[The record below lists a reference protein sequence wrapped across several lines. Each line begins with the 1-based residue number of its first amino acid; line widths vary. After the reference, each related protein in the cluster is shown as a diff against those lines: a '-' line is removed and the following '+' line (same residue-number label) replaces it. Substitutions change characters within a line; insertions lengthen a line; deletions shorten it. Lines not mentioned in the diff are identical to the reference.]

1 MPFDCR
7 QTGHAGN
14 GLNDADVAHT
24 LKHLHHAASGRDAL
38 VFARALP
45 AIIAGK
51 FTGRSTF
58 EAAEPYLSKAYIPV
72 SEEFGRFMYLTALS
86 RGARNIVEFGSSYG
100 ISSIYLAAA
109 ARETGGFFTGTEK
122 DPDKARTAMQ
132 NLNDAGLSRWSDIR
146 EGDALE
152 NLAPLEGPV
161 DFLFLDGW
169 KDLYI
174 PVLKLMEPKL
184 APGAVIFADNIK
196 SFRKTLKPFVD
207 YISDVSNG
215 YETTILDI
223 GSGVSLS
230 VWRGAEC
237 HSGKI
242 RIDNHSQ

>member
-7 QTGHAGN
+7 QTGHTN
-14 GLNDADVAHT
+14 LGLDDATVAHT
-24 LKHLHHAASGRDAL
+24 LKQLHQQASARDAR

-45 AIIAGK
+45 AIISGK

-58 EAAEPYLSKAYIPV
+58 ESAEPYLSKAFIPV

-86 RGARNIVEFGSSYG
+86 RGAKNIVEFGSSYG

-109 ARETGGFFTGTEK
+109 ARETGGLFTGTEK
-122 DPDKARTAMQ
+122 DTDKAQVALA
-132 NLNDAGLSRWSDIR
+132 NLEEAGLSRWSDIR

-152 NLAPLEGPV
+152 SLAPLEGPV

-184 APGAVIFADNIK
+184 ASGAVIFADNIK

-207 YISDVSNG
+207 YISDTANG

-230 VWRGAEC
+230 VWRKA
-237 HSGKI
+237 
-242 RIDNHSQ
+242 N

>member
-1 MPFDCR
+1 MPFDCEMTDHTHR
-7 QTGHAGN
+7 
-14 GLNDADVAHT
+14 GLNHPDVAHT
-24 LKHLHHAASGRDAL
+24 LKRLHREASGRDAR

-45 AIIAGK
+45 AIVAGK

-58 EAAEPYLSKAYIPV
+58 DSAEPYLSQAYIPV
-72 SEEFGRFMYLTALS
+72 SQEFGQFMYLTALS
-86 RGARNIVEFGSSYG
+86 RSARNIVEFGSSYG

-109 ARETGGFFTGTEK
+109 ARETGGFFTGSEK
-122 DPDKARTAMQ
+122 DSAKAQVALA
-132 NLNDAGLSRWSDIR
+132 NLNEAGLSRWSDIR

-152 NLAPLEGPV
+152 SLAPLEGPV

-207 YISDVSNG
+207 YISDTSNG

-223 GSGVSLS
+223 GSGVSMS
-230 VWRGAEC
+230 VWR
-237 HSGKI
+237 KT
-242 RIDNHSQ
+242 D

>member
-1 MPFDCR
+1 MPFDCDAA
-7 QTGHAGN
+7 HADR
-14 GLNDADVAHT
+14 GLNHADVAHT
-24 LKHLHHAASGRDAL
+24 LARLHREASRRDL
-38 VFARALP
+38 RVFARALP

-51 FTGRSTF
+51 FTGRPVF
-58 EAAEPYLSKAYIPV
+58 ESAEPYLSQAYIPV

-122 DPDKARTAMQ
+122 DADKAQVAIA
-132 NLNDAGLSRWSDIR
+132 NLSDAGLSRWSDIR

-152 NLAPLEGPV
+152 SLAPLEGPV

-174 PVLKLMEPKL
+174 PVLQLIEPKL
-184 APGAVIFADNIK
+184 SPGAVIFADNIR

-207 YISDVSNG
+207 YVSDSANG
-215 YETTILDI
+215 YETSLLGI

-230 VWRGAEC
+230 VWRGSA
-237 HSGKI
+237 
-242 RIDNHSQ
+242 

>member
-1 MPFDCR
+1 MPFDCEDS
-7 QTGHAGN
+7 THAN
-14 GLNDADVAHT
+14 RGLSHPDVAHT
-24 LKHLHHAASGRDAL
+24 LKRLHRQASGQDAR

-58 EAAEPYLSKAYIPV
+58 EAAEPYLSQAFIPV

-109 ARETGGFFTGTEK
+109 AREAGGFFTGSEK
-122 DPDKARTAMQ
+122 DSAKTQIALA
-132 NLNDAGLSRWSDIR
+132 NLQEAGLSRWSDIR

-152 NLAPLEGPV
+152 SLAPLEGPV

-184 APGAVIFADNIK
+184 APGAVIFADNIR

-207 YISDVSNG
+207 YVSDAANG
-215 YETTILDI
+215 YETTLLGI

-230 VWRGAEC
+230 VWRG
-237 HSGKI
+237 
-242 RIDNHSQ
+242 RD

>member
-7 QTGHAGN
+7 QTDQARS
-14 GLNDADVAHT
+14 GLNNADVAHT
-24 LKHLHHAASGRDAL
+24 LKQLHHQASGQDAL

-58 EAAEPYLSKAYIPV
+58 EAAEPYLAKAFIPV
-72 SEEFGRFMYLTALS
+72 SEKFGRFMYLTALS
-86 RGARNIVEFGSSYG
+86 RGAKNIVEFGSSYG

-122 DPDKARTAMQ
+122 DSAKAAVALE
-132 NLNDAGLSRWSDIR
+132 NLDAAGLSRWSDIR

-152 NLAPLEGPV
+152 SLAPLEGPV

-174 PVLKLMEPKL
+174 PVLKLLEPKF
-184 APGAVIFADNIK
+184 APGAIVFADNIH

-207 YISDVSNG
+207 YISDTSG
-215 YETTILDI
+215 DYETTILDI
-223 GSGVSLS
+223 GSGVSFS
-230 VWRGAEC
+230 VWRKA
-237 HSGKI
+237 H
-242 RIDNHSQ
+242 

>member
-7 QTGHAGN
+7 NTGHTN
-14 GLNDADVAHT
+14 SGLNDANIAHT
-24 LKHLHHAASGRDAL
+24 LKQLHKQASGRDAL

-45 AIIAGK
+45 ASISGK

-58 EAAEPYLSKAYIPV
+58 EAAEPYLSKAFIPV

-122 DPDKARTAMQ
+122 DSAKAQVALA
-132 NLNDAGLSRWSDIR
+132 NLNEAGLSRWSDIR

-152 NLAPLEGPV
+152 SLAPLEGPV

-174 PVLKLMEPKL
+174 PLLKLMEPKL

-196 SFRKTLKPFVD
+196 SFRKTLRPFVD
-207 YISDVSNG
+207 YISDTSNG

-223 GSGVSLS
+223 GSGVSMS
-230 VWRGAEC
+230 ICRKA
-237 HSGKI
+237 H
-242 RIDNHSQ
+242 

>member
-7 QTGHAGN
+7 QTGQARS
-14 GLNDADVAHT
+14 GLNNADVAQT
-24 LKHLHHAASGRDAL
+24 LKQLHHQASGRDAL

-58 EAAEPYLSKAYIPV
+58 EAAEPYLAKAFIPV

-86 RGARNIVEFGSSYG
+86 RGAKNIVEFGSSYG

-109 ARETGGFFTGTEK
+109 ARETGGFFIGTEK
-122 DPDKARTAMQ
+122 DSAKAAVALE
-132 NLNDAGLSRWSDIR
+132 NLDTAGLSRWSDIR

-152 NLAPLEGPV
+152 SLAPLEGPV

-174 PVLKLMEPKL
+174 PVLKLLEPKF
-184 APGAVIFADNIK
+184 APGTIVFADNIH

-207 YISDVSNG
+207 YISDTSG
-215 YETTILDI
+215 DYETTILDI
-223 GSGVSLS
+223 GSGVSFS
-230 VWRGAEC
+230 VWRKA
-237 HSGKI
+237 H
-242 RIDNHSQ
+242 

>member
-7 QTGHAGN
+7 NTGHTHN
-14 GLNDADVAHT
+14 GLNNADVAHT
-24 LKHLHHAASGRDAL
+24 LKQLHHQASGRDAM

-45 AIIAGK
+45 AILAGK

-58 EAAEPYLSKAYIPV
+58 DAAEPYLSKAYIPV
-72 SEEFGRFMYLTALS
+72 SPEFGRFMYLTALS

-109 ARETGGFFTGTEK
+109 AREAGGFFTGTEK
-122 DPDKARTAMQ
+122 DAAKAQVAIG
-132 NLNDAGLSRWSDIR
+132 NLKEAGLARWSDIR

-152 NLAPLEGPV
+152 SLAPLDGPV

-184 APGAVIFADNIK
+184 APGAVVFADNIH
-196 SFRKTLKPFVD
+196 SFRKTLKPFVAHV
-207 YISDVSNG
+207 SDPANG
-215 YETTILDI
+215 YESTVLKI

-230 VWRGAEC
+230 VWRGNGTE
-237 HSGKI
+237 
-242 RIDNHSQ
+242 

>member
-7 QTGHAGN
+7 QTDEARS
-14 GLNDADVAHT
+14 GLNNADVAHT
-24 LKHLHHAASGRDAL
+24 LKQLHHQASGQDAL

-58 EAAEPYLSKAYIPV
+58 EAAEPYLAKAFIPV
-72 SEEFGRFMYLTALS
+72 SEKFGRFMYLTALS
-86 RGARNIVEFGSSYG
+86 RGAKNIVEFGSSYG

-122 DPDKARTAMQ
+122 DSAKAAVALE
-132 NLNDAGLSRWSDIR
+132 NLDAAGLSRWSDIR

-152 NLAPLEGPV
+152 SLAPLEGPV

-174 PVLKLMEPKL
+174 PVLKLLEPKF
-184 APGAVIFADNIK
+184 APGAIVFADNIH

-207 YISDVSNG
+207 YISDTSG
-215 YETTILDI
+215 DYETTILDI
-223 GSGVSLS
+223 GSGVSFS
-230 VWRGAEC
+230 VWRKA
-237 HSGKI
+237 H
-242 RIDNHSQ
+242 

>member
-7 QTGHAGN
+7 QTGQARS
-14 GLNDADVAHT
+14 GLNNADVAQT
-24 LKHLHHAASGRDAL
+24 LKQLHHQASGRDAL

-58 EAAEPYLSKAYIPV
+58 EAAEPYLAKAFIPV

-86 RGARNIVEFGSSYG
+86 RGAKNIVEFGSSYG

-122 DPDKARTAMQ
+122 DSAKAAVALE
-132 NLNDAGLSRWSDIR
+132 NLDAAGLSRWSDIR

-152 NLAPLEGPV
+152 SLAPLEGPV

-174 PVLKLMEPKL
+174 PVLKLLEPKF
-184 APGAVIFADNIK
+184 APGAIVFADNIH

-207 YISDVSNG
+207 YISDTSG
-215 YETTILDI
+215 DYETTILDI
-223 GSGVSLS
+223 GSGVSFS
-230 VWRGAEC
+230 VWRKA
-237 HSGKI
+237 H
-242 RIDNHSQ
+242 

>member
-1 MPFDCR
+1 MPFDCK
-7 QTGHAGN
+7 QTDQARS
-14 GLNDADVAHT
+14 GLNNADVAHT
-24 LKHLHHAASGRDAL
+24 LKQLHHQASGQDAL

-58 EAAEPYLSKAYIPV
+58 EAAEPYLAKAFIPV
-72 SEEFGRFMYLTALS
+72 SEKFGRFMYLTALS
-86 RGARNIVEFGSSYG
+86 RGAKNIVEFGSSYG

-122 DPDKARTAMQ
+122 DSAKAAVALE
-132 NLNDAGLSRWSDIR
+132 NLDAAGLSRWSDIR

-152 NLAPLEGPV
+152 SLAPLEGPV

-174 PVLKLMEPKL
+174 PVLKLLEPKF
-184 APGAVIFADNIK
+184 APGAIVFADNIH

-207 YISDVSNG
+207 YISDTSG
-215 YETTILDI
+215 DYETTILDI
-223 GSGVSLS
+223 GSGVSFS
-230 VWRGAEC
+230 VWRKA
-237 HSGKI
+237 H
-242 RIDNHSQ
+242 

>member
-7 QTGHAGN
+7 QTGQARS
-14 GLNDADVAHT
+14 GLNDADVAQT
-24 LKHLHHAASGRDAL
+24 LKQLHHQASGRDAL

-58 EAAEPYLSKAYIPV
+58 EAAEPYLAKAFIPV

-86 RGARNIVEFGSSYG
+86 RGAKNIVEFGSSYG

-122 DPDKARTAMQ
+122 DIAKAAVALE
-132 NLNDAGLSRWSDIR
+132 NLDAAGLSRWSDIR

-152 NLAPLEGPV
+152 SLAPLEGPV

-174 PVLKLMEPKL
+174 PVLKLLEPKF
-184 APGAVIFADNIK
+184 APGAIVFADNIH

-207 YISDVSNG
+207 YISDTSG
-215 YETTILDI
+215 DYETTILDI
-223 GSGVSLS
+223 GSGVSFS
-230 VWRGAEC
+230 VWRKA
-237 HSGKI
+237 H
-242 RIDNHSQ
+242 

>member
-7 QTGHAGN
+7 NADHTTS

-24 LKHLHHAASGRDAL
+24 LRQLHHQAAGRDAL

-45 AIIAGK
+45 AIISGK
-51 FTGRSTF
+51 FTGRSVF
-58 EAAEPYLSKAYIPV
+58 ESAEPYLSKAFIPV

-86 RGARNIVEFGSSYG
+86 RGARKIVEFGTSYG

-122 DPDKARTAMQ
+122 DSAKAQVALA
-132 NLNDAGLSRWSDIR
+132 NLNEAGLSRWSDIR

-152 NLAPLEGPV
+152 SLAPLEGPV

-196 SFRKTLKPFVD
+196 TFRKTLKPFVD
-207 YISDVSNG
+207 YISDTSNG

-230 VWRGAEC
+230 VWRKA
-237 HSGKI
+237 
-242 RIDNHSQ
+242 R

>member
-7 QTGHAGN
+7 QTGQARS
-14 GLNDADVAHT
+14 GLNDADVAQT
-24 LKHLHHAASGRDAL
+24 LKQLHHQASGRDAL

-58 EAAEPYLSKAYIPV
+58 EAAEPYLAKAFIPV

-86 RGARNIVEFGSSYG
+86 RGAKNIVEFGSSYG

-122 DPDKARTAMQ
+122 DSAKAAVALE
-132 NLNDAGLSRWSDIR
+132 NLDAAGLSRWSDIR

-152 NLAPLEGPV
+152 SLAPLEGPV

-174 PVLKLMEPKL
+174 PVLKLLEPKF
-184 APGAVIFADNIK
+184 APGAIIFADNIH

-207 YISDVSNG
+207 YISDTSG
-215 YETTILDI
+215 DYETTILDI
-223 GSGVSLS
+223 GSGVSFS
-230 VWRGAEC
+230 VWRKV
-237 HSGKI
+237 H
-242 RIDNHSQ
+242 

>member
-1 MPFDCR
+1 MPFECEVSPVANR
-7 QTGHAGN
+7 
-14 GLNDADVAHT
+14 GLNHPDVVHT
-24 LKHLHHAASGRDAL
+24 LKRLHREASSRDAR

-58 EAAEPYLSKAYIPV
+58 QAAEPYLSKAFIPV

-86 RGARNIVEFGSSYG
+86 RQARNIVEFGSSYG

-109 ARETGGFFTGTEK
+109 AREMDGFFTGSEMDAEK
-122 DPDKARTAMQ
+122 TRIAVA
-132 NLNDAGLSRWSDIR
+132 NLHEAGLSRWSDIR

-152 NLAPLEGPV
+152 SLAPLEGPV

-174 PVLKLMEPKL
+174 PILKLIEPKFV
-184 APGAVIFADNIK
+184 PGAVIFADNIRT
-196 SFRKTLKPFVD
+196 FRKTLKPFVD
-207 YISDVSNG
+207 YVSDGANG
-215 YETTILDI
+215 YESTVLGI

-230 VWRGAEC
+230 VWRGK
-237 HSGKI
+237 S
-242 RIDNHSQ
+242 

>member
-7 QTGHAGN
+7 QTGQARS
-14 GLNDADVAHT
+14 GLNNADVAQT
-24 LKHLHHAASGRDAL
+24 LKQLHHQASGRDAL

-58 EAAEPYLSKAYIPV
+58 EAAEPYLAKAFIPV

-86 RGARNIVEFGSSYG
+86 RGSKNIVEFGSSYG

-122 DPDKARTAMQ
+122 DSAKAAVALE
-132 NLNDAGLSRWSDIR
+132 NLDAAGLSRWSDIR

-152 NLAPLEGPV
+152 SLAPLEGPV

-174 PVLKLMEPKL
+174 PVLKLLEPKF
-184 APGAVIFADNIK
+184 APGAIVFADNIH

-207 YISDVSNG
+207 YISDTSG
-215 YETTILDI
+215 DYETTILDI
-223 GSGVSLS
+223 GSGVSFS
-230 VWRGAEC
+230 VWRKA
-237 HSGKI
+237 H
-242 RIDNHSQ
+242 

>member
-7 QTGHAGN
+7 NTHHTLS
-14 GLNDADVAHT
+14 GLNDADVSHT
-24 LKHLHHAASGRDAL
+24 LKQLHHQASSRDAM

-45 AIIAGK
+45 AIISGK

-58 EAAEPYLSKAYIPV
+58 EAAEPYLSTAFIPV
-72 SEEFGRFMYLTALS
+72 SEEFGRLMYLMALS
-86 RGARNIVEFGSSYG
+86 RGARSIVEFGSSYG

-109 ARETGGFFTGTEK
+109 VRETGGFFTGTEK
-122 DPDKARTAMQ
+122 DSAKAQVALE
-132 NLNDAGLSRWSDIR
+132 NLNAAGLSRWSDIR

-152 NLAPLEGPV
+152 SLAPLEGPV

-174 PVLKLMEPKL
+174 PMLKLMEPKL

-207 YISDVSNG
+207 YISDISNG
-215 YETTILDI
+215 YETTILDV

-230 VWRGAEC
+230 VWRKA
-237 HSGKI
+237 H
-242 RIDNHSQ
+242 